1 MLRITAIASCAG
13 QFLTI
18 GVILEALGVCSRATG
33 TWIGAV
39 LIVLFTVFSGL
50 WGVAFTD
57 TVQAV
62 VLLLCFG
69 VIFPIAV
76 FRTAGGWEAVSAF
89 NAGGRMHFLQGISPI
104 SMVGWAVYYSLSV
117 GADPAF
123 SQRILSARSEKDAF
137 IGQLAAWAFT
147 LVVTGFTSALPGL
160 AIGKIFPDIT
170 AGSQFTPLFL
180 VTYMPAVLR
189 GLMLA
194 ALLGLMLTSG
204 DTYLLLLVSTVT
216 DDLIRPRCGE
226 LTEKRALGI
235 NRIVCCLSA
244 VVICAM
250 ALYVN
255 SIYQLFKTGGG
266 AYGAGV
272 FIPLLLGCFWKKA
285 NRRAI
290 NTGMAVGCLVSFCFD
305 MFLKIPLNWGCGR
318 LLHRRG
324 AVRRDLPGRVGRTG
338 PAEPGGLVVDAVGD
352 GGDGQDG
359 HAGAHQPPE
368 AGDGAD
374 TGNNGGNDVAIDQ
387 HDGAGEGKE
396 QPAGL
401 AAHAPGA
408 KAGGVADT
416 GRPVKHD
423 AAAVNDA
430 QQHAHLG
437 RVEIARVRAELVV
450 AGKQPPGIQCGGHA
464 KGHVQ
469 NDQHPANG

>member
-1 MLRITAIASCAG
+1 MLRITAIASRAG

-250 ALYVN
+250 ALYVD

-285 NRRAI
+285 DRRAI
-290 NTGMAVGCLVSFCFD
+290 NTGMAAGCLVSFCFD
-305 MFLKIPLNWGCGR
+305 MFLKIPLSWDVDGCVI
-318 LLHRRG
+318 G
-324 AVRRDLPGRVGRTG
+324 AALCAVICLAGSVGRAR
-338 PAEPGGLVVDAVGD
+338 PN
-352 GGDGQDG
+352 Q
-359 HAGAHQPPE
+359 
-368 AGDGAD
+368 
-374 TGNNGGNDVAIDQ
+374 
-387 HDGAGEGKE
+387 
-396 QPAGL
+396 
-401 AAHAPGA
+401 
-408 KAGGVADT
+408 GV
-416 GRPVKHD
+416 
-423 AAAVNDA
+423 
-430 QQHAHLG
+430 LS
-437 RVEIARVRAELVV
+437 
-450 AGKQPPGIQCGGHA
+450 
-464 KGHVQ
+464 
-469 NDQHPANG
+469 